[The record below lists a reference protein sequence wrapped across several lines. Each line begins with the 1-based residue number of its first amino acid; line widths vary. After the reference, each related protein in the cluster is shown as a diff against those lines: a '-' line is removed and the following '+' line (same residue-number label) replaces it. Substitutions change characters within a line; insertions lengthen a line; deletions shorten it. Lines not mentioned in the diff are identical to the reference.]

1 MSCPMRRKLVDSN
14 VSVFVAASFVIVK
27 PTHADTQLKLSK
39 DKVQVESILVM
50 VVGSVY
56 ELYSTVI
63 ELIDGKFW
71 SAIVLVSDGILCVE
85 Q

>member
-1 MSCPMRRKLVDSN
+1 M
-14 VSVFVAASFVIVK
+14 SVFEAGSFVIVK

-56 ELYSTVI
+56 EL
-63 ELIDGKFW
+63 
-71 SAIVLVSDGILCVE
+71 
-85 Q
+85 

>member
-1 MSCPMRRKLVDSN
+1 M
-14 VSVFVAASFVIVK
+14 SVFVAGSFVIVK